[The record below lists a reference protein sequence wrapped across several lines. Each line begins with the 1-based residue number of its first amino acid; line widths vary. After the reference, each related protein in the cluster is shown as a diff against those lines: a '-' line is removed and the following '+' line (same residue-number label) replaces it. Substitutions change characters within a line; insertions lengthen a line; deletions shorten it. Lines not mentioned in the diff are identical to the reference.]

1 MRPRLIAAFCLSLAA
16 SLPALA
22 QDRAMAATAAA
33 MAAVRAGDFARAAEA
48 ARPGGEMVRDLV
60 DWHRLREGQGTL
72 GEVRSFLARNPD
84 WPGLPQLRERGER
97 HLREAADPAVVIDY
111 FAGEAPRTATGLR
124 ALNLALR
131 ASDRR
136 GEAEQLAIRAWA
148 SGHPLTAELEAEWLS
163 VYPNNFGQRVTQRLD
178 ALLWEGRTEAVE
190 RMLPRVD
197 AGWRALATARIALR
211 EDRPGVDGL
220 IAAVPAALASDPGLA
235 WERFRW
241 RMAKGRTE
249 SARELLLERSTSAE
263 ALGRPEAW
271 AWQRRALARAA
282 MRAGDWQLA
291 YRLAS
296 RHFLTAGEGFSD
308 YADLEWLSGYVALRY
323 LNDPATALAHF
334 RRFDAVVTTPI
345 SKSRGGYW
353 IGRAED
359 AAGNREAALAAWRRA
374 GQHQT
379 AFYGQLAAERAGLP
393 MDPALANPPRH
404 ADWRGRGFAQ
414 SSVLAAGVLLMQA
427 GETTLAARF
436 MAHLAESLGPEDLGS
451 LGQLALEMDQP
462 HVAIAVAKQAASR
475 GIVLPG
481 PLFPMHPMA
490 RANLPVPAEF
500 ALAIARRE
508 SEFHPGA
515 RSGVGALG
523 LMQLMPGTAEEVSR
537 KLGLPYDRA
546 ALTRDPVYNARL
558 GSTYLAELKDRFGPS
573 VALVAAGYNAGPSR
587 PARWIGDFGDPRSDR
602 VDVVDWVEH
611 VPFVETQTYIMRVME
626 TIPIYR
632 ARLAGAP
639 QPWRLTEELRGR

>member
-1 MRPRLIAAFCLSLAA
+1 MRPWLIAATCMFLAA
-16 SLPALA
+16 GAAA
-22 QDRAMAATAAA
+22 QDRAVAATAAA
-33 MAAVRAGDFARAAEA
+33 MDAVRAGDYARAAEA
-48 ARPGGEMVRDLV
+48 ARPGGEVVRDLV
-60 DWHRLREGQGTL
+60 EWHRLRDGQGTL
-72 GEVRSFLARNPD
+72 GDVRSFVARRPD
-84 WPGLPQLRERGER
+84 WPGLPLLLERGER
-97 HLREAADPAVVIDY
+97 HLREATDPAVVIAY
-111 FAGEAPRTATGLR
+111 FGGDDPETATGLR

-148 SGHPLTAELEAEWLS
+148 SGHPLTADLETEWLE
-163 VYPNNFGQRVTQRLD
+163 VYPNNFGQRATARLD
-178 ALLWEGRTEAVE
+178 ALLWDGRTEAAE

-197 AGWRALATARIALR
+197 AGWRALAAARIALR
-211 EDRPGVDGL
+211 EDRSGVDAL
-220 IAAVPAALASDPGLA
+220 IAAVPAALADDAGLA

-249 SARELLLERSTSAE
+249 AARDLLLERSTSAD

-271 AWQRRALARAA
+271 SGQRRALARAA
-282 MRAGDWQLA
+282 MRAGDGRLA

-296 RHFLTAGEGFSD
+296 RHFLPAGEGFSD
-308 YADLEWLSGYVALRY
+308 YADLEWLAGYVALRY
-323 LNDPATALAHF
+323 LNDPATALTHF
-334 RRFDAVVTTPI
+334 ERFRAVVTTAI
-345 SKSRGGYW
+345 SQGRALYW
-353 IGRAED
+353 IGRAQD
-359 AAGNREAALAAWRRA
+359 AAGNRDAAMAAWRA
-374 GQHQT
+374 GAQHQT
-379 AFYGQLAAERAGLP
+379 AFYGQLSAERAGVP
-393 MDPALANPPRH
+393 MDPAFVSPPRFP
-404 ADWRGRGFAQ
+404 DWRQSRFAG
-414 SSVLAAGVLLMQA
+414 SSVLQA
-427 GETTLAARF
+427 GLLLARADDIALAGRF
-436 MAHLAESLGPEDLGS
+436 LAHLAEALTPEELGS
-451 LGQLALEMDQP
+451 LAQLALDENQP
-462 HVAIAVAKQAASR
+462 YVAVTVAKLAASR
-475 GIVLPG
+475 GVILHDA
-481 PLFPMHPMA
+481 LFPMHPMA
-490 RANLPVPAEF
+490 RADLPVPREF

-537 KLGLPYDRA
+537 KLGLPFDRA

-558 GSTYLAELKDRFGPS
+558 GSAYLAGLKERFGPS

-587 PARWIGDFGDPRSDR
+587 PARWIEDFGDPRSDR